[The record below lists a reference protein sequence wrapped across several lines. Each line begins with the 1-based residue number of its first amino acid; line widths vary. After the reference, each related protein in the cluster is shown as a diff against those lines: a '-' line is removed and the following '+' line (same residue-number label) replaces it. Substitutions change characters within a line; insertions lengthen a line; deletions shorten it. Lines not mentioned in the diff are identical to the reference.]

1 MEEGRA
7 TFFSCEKRPLHHE
20 RNIDDTKK
28 VLYQPP
34 FAFNGVAFSELSDV
48 KHSTGSHV
56 LIQNRGLVS
65 LFSDHYRQGQHHH
78 RIRPQDD
85 VIGTGYLES
94 GGM

>member
-1 MEEGRA
+1 MEEGGA
-7 TFFSCEKRPLHHE
+7 TYTVLCEKRPLHQGII
-20 RNIDDTKK
+20 IDGPKK
-28 VLYQPP
+28 VLLHQPP
-34 FAFNGVAFSELSDV
+34 FAFNGVAFSELLEV

-78 RIRPQDD
+78 CIRPQDD

-94 GGM
+94 